1 MLAFVPPVPRAP
13 PGTTVR
19 GFLEDLMD
27 KLDGGDQK
35 DDAWK
40 DEMMREQQE
49 ILRKR
54 RASGG
59 FITEEDEEEIRQL
72 RANIAS
78 EDAALKA
85 VQTSTDADNLDA
97 WKAARDSGA
106 IKTATSGLKRDS
118 DSSRMGSEGL
128 FAEPRM
134 LGYPTSTAVM

>member
-1 MLAFVPPVPRAP
+1 MIAWDPLCTMAPLCTRPYRRVFVVALALFGMLAFVPPVPRAP

-59 FITEEDEEEIRQL
+59 FITEEDEEEIRQR
-72 RANIAS
+72 RANIDGCRQPRRL
-78 EDAALKA
+78 EGG
-85 VQTSTDADNLDA
+85 
-97 WKAARDSGA
+97 ARQWGNQDRHIGPQA
-106 IKTATSGLKRDS
+106 RQ
-118 DSSRMGSEGL
+118 R
-128 FAEPRM
+128 
-134 LGYPTSTAVM
+134 